1 MLSKQLNMRLKR
13 LGKAKR
19 EFNNVLSVIGD
30 DREKKEPL
38 QTQNYIY
45 LKPILTTEQKFNPV
59 VKP

>member
-19 EFNNVLSVIGD
+19 EFNHVLSVVGD

-38 QTQNYIY
+38 QTQNYIC

-59 VKP
+59 MKP